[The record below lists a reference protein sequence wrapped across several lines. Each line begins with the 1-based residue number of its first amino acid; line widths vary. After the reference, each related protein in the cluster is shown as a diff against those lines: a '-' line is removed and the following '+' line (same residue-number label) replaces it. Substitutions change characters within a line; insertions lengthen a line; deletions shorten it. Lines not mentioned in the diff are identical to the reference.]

1 MVVVLFMGT
10 NYFTDEQ
17 LRLLEEN
24 PYVVKASKKSITYS
38 EEFKEL
44 YWIDYQNEM
53 QPIEIFKKYG
63 FDPYALGARR
73 RDNFTDCL
81 KKQAAREDGFKDT
94 RSKNSGRPSTKEL
107 SLEESDLY
115 EILAGRL
122 HSAISDP
129 FIRRLF
135 STLKLD
141 DEIQQLEFE
150 LTTSVDEYS
159 DEEFVIELFSKGMAI
174 KWLEPKVKSLENTVK
189 FFGGK
194 EEKKLKDDFSLN
206 KALLKEMK
214 IEQQKLIRDY
224 GFAFKP
230 YSSTES

>member
-1 MVVVLFMGT
+1 MGT

-63 FDPYALGARR
+63 FDPYALGSRR
-73 RDNFTDCL
+73 RDNFTNRL

-107 SLEESDLY
+107 SLEV
-115 EILAGRL
+115 
-122 HSAISDP
+122 
-129 FIRRLF
+129 
-135 STLKLD
+135 
-141 DEIQQLEFE
+141 QLERLKHKNEVLQQENDF
-150 LTTSVDEYS
+150 LKRVRFINRKQITKK
-159 DEEFVIELFSKGMAI
+159 SK
-174 KWLEPKVKSLENTVK
+174 
-189 FFGGK
+189 
-194 EEKKLKDDFSLN
+194 N
-206 KALLKEMK
+206 K
-214 IEQQKLIRDY
+214 Q
-224 GFAFKP
+224 
-230 YSSTES
+230 